1 MDGGHVEKTRQKPSH
16 SKMRC
21 ACSSRSICSGTAGT
35 DGQRCTQVEKTK
47 SENGSRSGE
56 HPGHRLQDRHGLLL
70 TSYKNQLHGPCQPR
84 AAAHAPQQQAGQG
97 SASCFF
103 LLLRD
108 ESTVAG
114 VAVALAAARTLSSDD
129 HNQGK
134 PQKAPAEPSPLI
146 FIRPWRRRGRLG
158 IESTSWTA
166 AE

>member
-1 MDGGHVEKTRQKPSH
+1 MRNAHHEIGKWARPKPRREGKTRRRYRRHRPLCLLTILLILPLARGPSHERRARRMDGGHVEKTRQKPSH

-21 ACSSRSICSGTAGT
+21 ACSSRSICSGTAST

-103 LLLRD
+103 Y
-108 ESTVAG
+108 
-114 VAVALAAARTLSSDD
+114 
-129 HNQGK
+129 
-134 PQKAPAEPSPLI
+134 
-146 FIRPWRRRGRLG
+146 F
-158 IESTSWTA
+158 
-166 AE
+166 